1 MFLKHP
7 SRSFKNFLNLVS
19 SFSFFGTRARG
30 SGLVWIEEAKIDL
43 NFLK

>member
-7 SRSFKNFLNLVS
+7 SRSFKNFMKLVS

-30 SGLVWIEEAKIDL
+30 AGPVWIEQAEIDL
-43 NFLK
+43 KFLK